1 MYAHFILS
9 SYRLTETVLQTERLP
24 TQPEF
29 YTALNLIVTPCFS
42 SVIHPIK
49 NHLKRQITCALLFFR
64 IPALYNTDSGIRLMA
79 TIKASKTV
87 VGCNLCFI
95 KLSHLGFKLCQLIN
109 DNKRTK

>member
-1 MYAHFILS
+1 MGSI
-9 SYRLTETVLQTERLP
+9 P
-24 TQPEF
+24 TQKSPKVPNR
-29 YTALNLIVTPCFS
+29 LRP
-42 SVIHPIK
+42 
-49 NHLKRQITCALLFFR
+49 LFFR
-64 IPALYNTDSGIRLMA
+64 ILALYNTDSGIRLMA

>member
-1 MYAHFILS
+1 
-9 SYRLTETVLQTERLP
+9 
-24 TQPEF
+24 
-29 YTALNLIVTPCFS
+29 
-42 SVIHPIK
+42 
-49 NHLKRQITCALLFFR
+49 
-64 IPALYNTDSGIRLMA
+64 MA